1 MSNVLD
7 RIEVAKAELLQAQL
21 ALEAMDPGDA
31 EALADAFLALDDLR
45 ANCTVVKDFAES
57 LVVTAMADL
66 PEMEVGGAVLMKRR
80 SDSRKAWDHKAL
92 VADLAGRLVQS
103 SVDFETG
110 EMTKSTEQLISE
122 VIDYAGVSYWKVT
135 ALNKVGLVANEYC
148 EVTEGSEKIRIQR
161 NAQ

>member
-1 MSNVLD
+1 
-7 RIEVAKAELLQAQL
+7 
-21 ALEAMDPGDA
+21 
-31 EALADAFLALDDLR
+31 
-45 ANCTVVKDFAES
+45 
-57 LVVTAMADL
+57 
-66 PEMEVGGAVLMKRR
+66 
-80 SDSRKAWDHKAL
+80 
-92 VADLAGRLVQS
+92 VQS

-135 ALNKVGLVANEYC
+135 ALNKVGLIANEYC